1 MKVLEGQGCTRLS
14 AAEDNFARGKA
25 DGDRPHR
32 PSRPPGG
39 IHGWLSL
46 IDDVCGHR
54 FEVDVAVKHE
64 KQV

>member
-1 MKVLEGQGCTRLS
+1 M
-14 AAEDNFARGKA
+14 DNFARGKA
-25 DGDRPHR
+25 NGDRPHR

-39 IHGWLSL
+39 IHGWVSL

-54 FEVDVAVKHE
+54 FEVDAAVKHE